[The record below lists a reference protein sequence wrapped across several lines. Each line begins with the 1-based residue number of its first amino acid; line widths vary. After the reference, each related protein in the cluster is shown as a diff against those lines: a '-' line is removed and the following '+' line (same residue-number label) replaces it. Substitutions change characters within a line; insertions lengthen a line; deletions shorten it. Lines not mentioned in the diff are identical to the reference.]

1 MERNPKGSDS
11 KTQRPDDSESD
22 MSWTALPQAD
32 DSDNEEWFIINESI
46 LEEPT
51 ASGSGSMLLT
61 SSQTSIG
68 DKHLLVKSKRA
79 GETYIIERSP
89 SQSTCSVSCHKPIG
103 CMELKLLDTHNRVI
117 GSRWAFGACCR
128 ECHRW
133 QLWPSHGAEG
143 PEAAK
148 VQGWTRSAKRVWRC
162 PCCST

>member
-1 MERNPKGSDS
+1 MER
-11 KTQRPDDSESD
+11 TQRPDESESD
-22 MSWTALPQAD
+22 IEVLDVGSTALPHD
-32 DSDNEEWFIINESI
+32 SDSDNGEWFIINEPD
-46 LEEPT
+46 EEPT
-51 ASGSGSMLLT
+51 ASGSGST
-61 SSQTSIG
+61 SSQTIG
-68 DKHLLVKSKRA
+68 DKHLLVKSERDEK
-79 GETYIIERSP
+79 TYIIERSP
-89 SQSTCSVSCHKPIG
+89 SQSTCSGSCHKPIG
-103 CMELKLLDTHNRVI
+103 CMELKLLDNNRVI